1 MKVPTPV
8 EVMMAYGQAID
19 EVNKEWRA
27 NNERHSYI
35 PEIRISQR
43 AAEILYGEKTDD
55 RAA

>member
-27 NNERHSYI
+27 NNERHSFI
-35 PEIRISQR
+35 PEIRITNR
-43 AAEILYGEKTDD
+43 ATEILYGEKINE
-55 RAA
+55 AA